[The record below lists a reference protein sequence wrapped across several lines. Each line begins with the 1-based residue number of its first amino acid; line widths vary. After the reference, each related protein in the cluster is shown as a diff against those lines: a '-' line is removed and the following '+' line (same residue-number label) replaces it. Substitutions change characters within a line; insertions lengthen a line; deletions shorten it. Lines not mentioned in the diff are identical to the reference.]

1 MSLKDLIAKAAA
13 GDTNALAEIDKLEE
27 RQSYLEGELDKAIK
41 ARDKAKGDVKLSVTE
56 KEELETLR
64 LAKAEAEE
72 AQLKAKGDY
81 ETLKAKLTQQVAD
94 AEAKATAASER
105 FARKAIETAFVSA
118 VDLFGGP
125 KARTVLPPDFAMSR
139 FAEHVKFV
147 PGENGQDGSIL
158 VHDLKGDAITKD
170 GKPVPF
176 AEAMGRLIDS
186 WPTKD
191 QILRGAGR
199 TGSGSAGSPESTD
212 LTQATRAD
220 IVKRAQ
226 AGDPKALEH
235 LQQTRPAG
243 SVVSGSHWEK
253 KPEQKTA

>member
-13 GDTNALAEIDKLEE
+13 GDATALAEFDKVEE
-27 RQSYLEGELDKAIK
+27 RTGYLESELSKAIA
-41 ARDKAKGDVKLSVTE
+41 ARDKAKGDVKVSLTE
-56 KEELETLR
+56 REELETLR

-81 ETLKAKLTQQVAD
+81 ETLKARLEKEKGEAD
-94 AEAKATAASER
+94 ARTQALEQR
-105 FARKAIETAFVSA
+105 FAKKAIETAFVSA
-118 VDLFGGP
+118 ADLFGSKG
-125 KARTVLPPDFAMSR
+125 RTVLPPDFAMSR

-147 PGENGQDGSIL
+147 PGENGQDGSVL

-186 WPTKD
+186 WPAKE
-191 QILRGAGR
+191 QILRAAGR
-199 TGSGSAGSPESTD
+199 TGSGSTGAPESTD

-226 AGDPKALEH
+226 AGDPNAIKHLE
-235 LQQTRPAG
+235 QTRPAG